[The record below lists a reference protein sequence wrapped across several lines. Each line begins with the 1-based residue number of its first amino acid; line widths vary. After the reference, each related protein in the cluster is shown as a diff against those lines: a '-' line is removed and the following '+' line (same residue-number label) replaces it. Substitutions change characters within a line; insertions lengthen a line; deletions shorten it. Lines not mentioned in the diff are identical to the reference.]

1 MANNFLKSLIK
12 TNKRGNITK
21 GDYQTGLFG
30 GGKSPAAQASAQAS
44 AQRTAQR
51 ASEQAQ
57 QRADAQAN
65 QRAAQARAAQ
75 ARATQQNTSASNSG
89 LKMQQ
94 PSRPYPQPIS
104 TETSTPSPYNPIKV
118 RKPKPRPRPLLSN
131 PLKPTPAPDLP
142 DKPQPS
148 NFRTTNVTPN
158 YMTQYNNSINPK
170 ANTKVAYAAEPMQSR
185 INNQYYATRNN
196 GAFNEN
202 GFQQFM
208 QQAQQQ
214 QPPPQYAQPQPVTDP
229 NVIAQP
235 LPVEEPTMFPQP
247 QPVED
252 NTISSTMFG
261 GTAKRM
267 SSVKKSSKKPKIMKT
282 YEYSPQRMH
291 EGTGKPPK
299 LPSTNRTIYSTKKFY

>member
-12 TNKRGNITK
+12 INKRGNVTK

-30 GGKSPAAQASAQAS
+30 GGTSPAQLASAQAA
-44 AQRTAQR
+44 AQRAAQR
-51 ASEQAQ
+51 ASERAQ

-65 QRAAQARAAQ
+65 QRAAQQRASQ
-75 ARATQQNTSASNSG
+75 ARASQQNTSSSNPGST
-89 LKMQQ
+89 MQPPKQ
-94 PSRPYPQPIS
+94 YPNPIS
-104 TETSTPSPYNPIKV
+104 TSTPSPYTPIKV
-118 RKPKPRPRPLLSN
+118 RKPRPQPKPQLRPS
-131 PLKPTPAPDLP
+131 KPIPEPDLP
-142 DKPQPS
+142 NKIQVP
-148 NFRTTNVTPN
+148 NFRTTNQTPN

-170 ANTKVAYAAEPMQSR
+170 ANTQVAYAAEPMQSR

-214 QPPPQYAQPQPVTDP
+214 QAQPQPQYAQPQPVNGPDMT
-229 NVIAQP
+229 AQP
-235 LPVEEPTMFPQP
+235 QPVNGPDMTA

-252 NTISSTMFG
+252 NRLARPMFG
-261 GTAKRM
+261 GTTKRM
-267 SSVKKSSKKPKIMKT
+267 SKVKKSSKKPMIMKT

-299 LPSTNRTIYSTKKFY
+299 LPSTNRTIYSTNKFS

>member
-12 TNKRGNITK
+12 INKRGNVTK

-30 GGKSPAAQASAQAS
+30 GGKSPAQQAAAQAA
-44 AQRTAQR
+44 AQRAAQR

-65 QRAAQARAAQ
+65 QRAAQQRASQ
-75 ARATQQNTSASNSG
+75 ARATQQNTSASNPGST
-89 LKMQQ
+89 MQPPKQ
-94 PSRPYPQPIS
+94 YPNPMS
-104 TETSTPSPYNPIKV
+104 TSTPSPYTPIKV
-118 RKPKPRPRPLLSN
+118 RKPRPQPRPQPKLQ
-131 PLKPTPAPDLP
+131 PKPSKPMPEPDLP
-142 DKPQPS
+142 NKIQVP
-148 NFRTTNVTPN
+148 NFRTTNQTPN

-170 ANTKVAYAAEPMQSR
+170 ANTQVAYAAEPMQSR

-214 QPPPQYAQPQPVTDP
+214 QAQQQQAQPQPQYAQPQPVNDP
-229 NVIAQP
+229 DMLA
-235 LPVEEPTMFPQP
+235 QP
-247 QPVED
+247 QPVNYPD
-252 NTISSTMFG
+252 MSAQPMFG

-267 SSVKKSSKKPKIMKT
+267 SNVKKSSKRPMIMKT

-299 LPSTNRTIYSTKKFY
+299 LPSTNRTIYSTKKFS